1 MREKENIY
9 GRIFSVCFHFLLNLA
24 FVYCLVQGY
33 TYSYHFSYTL
43 FGDLP
48 KSVVKMADTTVV
60 IEEGK
65 GAKEVASLL
74 EQSGIVESKYLF
86 MARAYIGKY
95 NNKIVA
101 GKYILNS
108 NMSPDTICK
117 VICGMQSEGTS

>member
-9 GRIFSVCFHFLLNLA
+9 GRVFSVCFHFLLNLA

-33 TYSYHFSYTL
+33 TYSYHFSYSL

-48 KSVVKMADTTVV
+48 KAVVKMADTPIV
-60 IEEGK
+60 IENGK
-65 GAKEVASLL
+65 GAKEVAVLL
-74 EQSGIVESKYLF
+74 EQNGIVDSRYIF

-101 GKYILNS
+101 GKYVLNAS
-108 NMSPDTICK
+108 MTPDQICK
-117 VICGMQSEGTS
+117 IICGMQSEDAS